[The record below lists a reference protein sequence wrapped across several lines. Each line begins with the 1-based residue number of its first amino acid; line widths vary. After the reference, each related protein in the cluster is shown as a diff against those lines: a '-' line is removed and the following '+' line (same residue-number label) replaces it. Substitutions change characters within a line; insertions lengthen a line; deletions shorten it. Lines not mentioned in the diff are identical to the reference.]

1 MNKQYKLCADLRF
14 IIVFIHVT
22 CNQYEKTKMLQEE
35 AGIERVVLTAEGK
48 EKEENTASGVGH
60 KPEEQEVSMASSV
73 AEHRQVKRIGVV
85 ENTEPEGLSMASL
98 VVGRRQVENKA
109 SVGRMQEERIGVEPE
124 GGFRLLELELVA
136 SSCRCHRRQD
146 QHHHRRLLI

>member
-1 MNKQYKLCADLRF
+1 MNKQFKLCADLRF

-48 EKEENTASGVGH
+48 EKEANTASGVGH

-73 AEHRQVKRIGVV
+73 AEHRQMERIGVV
-85 ENTEPEGLSMASL
+85 ENTELLSW
-98 VVGRRQVENKA
+98 R
-109 SVGRMQEERIGVEPE
+109 
-124 GGFRLLELELVA
+124 
-136 SSCRCHRRQD
+136 
-146 QHHHRRLLI
+146 